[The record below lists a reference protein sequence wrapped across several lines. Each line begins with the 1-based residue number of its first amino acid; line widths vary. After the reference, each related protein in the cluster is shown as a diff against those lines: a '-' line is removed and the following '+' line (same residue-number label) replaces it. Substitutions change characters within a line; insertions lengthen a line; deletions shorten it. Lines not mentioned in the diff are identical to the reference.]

1 MSTPPKRTGGLL
13 CEEMGLGKT
22 VEVIALIL
30 ANPRP
35 VDPAAVDLEMVADKK
50 AGGHGRGEASS
61 ASSSSSSSS
70 AAAVAGPGAVIESKE
85 KVMVHSRATLIVV
98 PPTLLD
104 QWKRELHH
112 RVDAHRV
119 VSLAEKD
126 SDKWKVVNIAEQV
139 SD

>member
-1 MSTPPKRTGGLL
+1 
-13 CEEMGLGKT
+13 MGLGKT

-35 VDPAAVDLEMVADKK
+35 VDPAAADVKMMVDKK

-61 ASSSSSSSS
+61 SSSSSSSS

-119 VSLAEKD
+119 VSMAEKD

-139 SD
+139 SGLSVKTCHISTKR